1 MTVGTQMQQALA
13 NLESTKSDMQT
24 FALQTQDKQAKA
36 KDSINTHSALRV
48 LPTASNNG
56 WTTFNSRNHSLKEA
70 NKAPTNMIGAPL
82 NYK

>member
-36 KDSINTHSALRV
+36 AFNQYAQQLESITNSFKQRV
-48 LPTASNNG
+48 DYIQQQEPQFKGS
-56 WTTFNSRNHSLKEA
+56 
-70 NKAPTNMIGAPL
+70 
-82 NYK
+82 